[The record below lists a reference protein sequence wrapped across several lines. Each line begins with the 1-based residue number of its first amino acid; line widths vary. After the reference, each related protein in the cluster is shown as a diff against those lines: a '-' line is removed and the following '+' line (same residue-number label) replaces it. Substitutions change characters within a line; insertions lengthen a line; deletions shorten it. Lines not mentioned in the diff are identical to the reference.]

1 MLPFAVLTFSS
12 ALLLFLVQPLMARA
26 ILPWFGGAASVWTT
40 CLLFY
45 QTVLF
50 LAYAYAH
57 LGSRLGVR
65 KQALLHVALIAG
77 SMLLLP
83 IVPDASWRPT
93 GPESPTLRLL
103 GLLSVSV
110 GGPYL
115 LLAGTTPLLH
125 AWFGRTHSGRSPY
138 RLYAVSNAGSLLAL
152 LVYPT
157 LVEPWVRVRSQGV
170 GWSWAYG
177 VFGIALLGL
186 AAGLAR
192 AGAPGGAESAEG
204 STAAASVAPGPADHA
219 FWISLAT
226 AGSALLLSVTNAITM
241 DIASVPLLWILPLA
255 LYLGTFILAFA
266 GAYRRA
272 TWGALLVLALGATSL
287 LWVGGFALPAGVQI
301 GLASGVLVAG
311 CMVCHGEL
319 ARSAPEARHLT
330 GFYLA
335 MAAGGSLGGLLV
347 AVAAPAV
354 LTDFFELPAAVLA
367 AFALM
372 TVAML
377 RDPGSVL
384 AGRGRRWV
392 LATLA
397 AVGSLAAFVFASPSL
412 RNAEGTLAADR
423 NFYGV
428 LRVQDRPAGVFGEM
442 RVLRHGRI
450 FHGAEYLDAK
460 RRATPTAYFV
470 EGSGVALA
478 LAARRATTP
487 QAPLRIGVIGLGVGT
502 LAAWTELGDRLRFYE
517 INPASER
524 LAREY
529 FTFLANSAGRVDV
542 VLGDG
547 RLALERDAS
556 DPERWRYDVL
566 VVDAFAGDAVPM
578 HLLTSESM
586 ELYLRA
592 LAPGGVIVLQITN
605 RHVDL
610 ERVVRGLAGAA
621 GLSAVRVDHEPP
633 AGGAGVRSS
642 WMVLARP
649 GTRLPPERRAP
660 GSPPAGPPVLWTDDF
675 GNIVAV
681 LRARPDTPPRGDGWD
696 EMLGWLGAPSGGV
709 VETRCRDS
717 LISAPSR
724 GCRPASRWPRPCCP

>member
-50 LAYAYAH
+50 LGYAYAH
-57 LGSRLGVR
+57 VGSRLGVR
-65 KQALLHVALIAG
+65 KQALLHAALIAG
-77 SMLLLP
+77 SLLLLP
-83 IVPDASWRPT
+83 IVPDPSLRPT

-103 GLLSVSV
+103 GLLSVTV

-125 AWFGRTHSGRSPY
+125 AWFGHTHTGRSPY

-152 LVYPT
+152 FVYPA
-157 LVEPWVRVRSQGV
+157 LVEPWVRARSQGV

-177 VFGIALLGL
+177 AFAVALMGL
-186 AAGLAR
+186 AAWLAR
-192 AGAPGGAESAEG
+192 GGGSGGPELRDAPERAAPAAP
-204 STAAASVAPGPADHA
+204 STQDHA
-219 FWISLAT
+219 FWIALAAT
-226 AGSALLLSVTNAITM
+226 GSALLLSVTNTITM

-255 LYLGTFILAFA
+255 LYLGTFVLAFA

-272 TWGALLVLALGATSL
+272 TWGALLVLALGATAL

-319 ARSAPEARHLT
+319 ARSAPDARHLT

-354 LTDFFELPAAVLA
+354 MTDFFELPAAVLA

-384 AGRGRRWV
+384 AGRGRRSV

-397 AVGSLAAFVFASPSL
+397 SVGLIAAFVFASPSL

-428 LRVQDRPAGVFGEM
+428 LRVQDRPAGVFSEM

-450 FHGAEYLDAK
+450 FHGAEYLDAE

-470 EGSGVALA
+470 EGSGVARA
-478 LAARRATTP
+478 LAARRAATP
-487 QAPLRIGVIGLGVGT
+487 EEPLRIGVIGLGVGT
-502 LAAWTELGDRLRFYE
+502 LAAWTRPGDRLRFYE
-517 INPASER
+517 INPAAER
-524 LAREY
+524 LAREH
-529 FTFLANSAGRVDV
+529 FTFLASAAGQVDV

-547 RLALERDAS
+547 RLSLERDAA

-578 HLLTSESM
+578 HLLTLESV
-586 ELYLRA
+586 ELYVRA
-592 LAPGGVIVLQITN
+592 LAPRGVLVIQITN

-621 GLSAVRVDHEPP
+621 GLAAVRIDHEPP
-633 AGGAGVRSS
+633 EGGAGARSS

-649 GTRLPPERRAP
+649 GTLLPPEIRAP
-660 GSPPAGPPVLWTDDF
+660 GALPAGPPVLWTDDF
-675 GNIVAV
+675 GNVLAV
-681 LRARPDTPPRGDGWD
+681 LRVR
-696 EMLGWLGAPSGGV
+696 
-709 VETRCRDS
+709 
-717 LISAPSR
+717 
-724 GCRPASRWPRPCCP
+724 